1 MSGTRRQILRSPPVL
16 ISGTVILFLI
26 VVAIFAGPLASHDPY
41 KMNPRSA
48 YGLPSREYWLGNDDF
63 GRDVLSRLIFGA
75 RISLGVSLASV
86 TISLMVGITLGLIAG
101 YYGGWADTLIMRTMD
116 VILAFPT
123 VILAIAVIAFLGN
136 SLVNVIWVIALLNVP
151 RFARLVYAST
161 LSAKMNQYVEAA
173 RSIGSPDL
181 HILRLSIL
189 PNIMAP
195 IFVQIALSLGAAILV
210 ESGLSFLGLGVPPP
224 EPSWGTMVSTA
235 RKIMGRQPNMVIWP
249 SLALAITVLSFN
261 ILGNGLRD
269 VFDPRLRRR

>member
-1 MSGTRRQILRSPPVL
+1 MSVTRRQILRSPPVL
-16 ISGTVILFLI
+16 VSGTIILLLI
-26 VVAIFAGPLASHDPY
+26 IVAVFAGQLAPYDPY
-41 KMNPRSA
+41 KMYPRSA
-48 YGLPSREYWLGNDDF
+48 YGLPSAEYWLGNDDF

-75 RISLGVSLASV
+75 RISLGVSLASI
-86 TISLMVGITLGLIAG
+86 TISWVGGVMLGLIAG
-101 YYGGWADTLIMRTMD
+101 YYGGWADTLIMRAMD

-136 SLVNVIWVIALLNVP
+136 SLINVIWVIALLNVP

-161 LSAKMNQYVEAA
+161 MSTKHNQYVEAS
-173 RSIGSPDL
+173 RSIGSTG
-181 HILRLSIL
+181 LRVLLQAIL

-195 IFVQIALSLGAAILV
+195 IFVQIALSLGAAIIV

>member
-1 MSGTRRQILRSPPVL
+1 MRDRWRQIFGSPPVV
-16 ISGTVILFLI
+16 ISGSIITIFVL
-26 VVAIFAGPLASHDPY
+26 VAIFAPLLTPYDPY
-41 KMNPRSA
+41 KIYPRFA
-48 YGLPSREYWLGNDDF
+48 YHGPSVEYWLGNDDF
-63 GRDVLSRLIFGA
+63 GRDVLSRLILGA

-86 TISLMVGITLGLIAG
+86 AIALVIGVALGLIAG
-101 YYGGWADTLIMRTMD
+101 YYSGWIDALIMRLMD

-123 VILAIAVIAFLGN
+123 VVLAIAVIAFLGN
-136 SLVNVIWVIALLNVP
+136 SLINVIWVIALLNVP
-151 RFARLVYAST
+151 RFARLTYTSS
-161 LSAKMNQYVEAA
+161 LSVKQNQYVEAA
-173 RSIGSPDL
+173 RAIGVSDY
-181 HILRLSIL
+181 RLLTTAVL

-249 SLALAITVLSFN
+249 SLALALSVLAFN

-269 VFDPRLRRR
+269 IFDPRLRRS